1 MGFQKDSPRE
11 ELILDGLQYYAQK
24 TEWMV
29 EYYELV
35 LVIFLGF

>member
-24 TEWMV
+24 TECFVV
-29 EYYELV
+29 EYYKLV
-35 LVIFLGF
+35 LVIFLG